1 MPRYA
6 VVGVALLAVLLGG
19 CSLAGRTFGTY
30 VDDKV
35 ISGSV
40 RRGIAAGHWRAL
52 RGVNVDTYERTVY
65 LTGQVDT
72 AAQKAEAETAAWGV
86 EGVEQV
92 INDLSVRVDDVA
104 AVSASPLTTG
114 ASPLQE
120 RIPGLRRI
128 DPAPPGGPALAYD
141 STGAVVATV
150 FVRSL
155 RDISLKGFDE
165 TGTTVQPINH
175 ISLYPVAPTAGQ
187 PEALVTIVLWHI
199 SRAAAAALK

>member
-1 MPRYA
+1 MMSRH
-6 VVGVALLAVLLGG
+6 GLLAVLLSALLFGG

-40 RRGIAAGHWRAL
+40 RRGITTGHWRAL
-52 RGVNVDTYERTVY
+52 RGVTVDTYEGTVY
-65 LTGQVDT
+65 LSGEVDT
-72 AAQKAEAETAAWGV
+72 AAQKADAENAAWRV
-86 EGVEQV
+86 DGVEQV
-92 INDLSVRVDDVA
+92 INDLSVRTDA
-104 AVSASPLTTG
+104 AVSASPRTTQ
-114 ASPLQE
+114 ASQLHE

-141 STGAVVATV
+141 AAGTIVATI

-155 RDISLKGFDE
+155 RDVSLNGFDE
-165 TGTTVQPINH
+165 FGPTVQPINH
-175 ISLYPVAPTAGQ
+175 VSLYPVAPAAGQ

-199 SRAAAAALK
+199 SPAAAAALR

>member
-1 MPRYA
+1 MSRYA
-6 VVGVALLAVLLGG
+6 VVGVALLVVLLGG

-40 RRGIAAGHWRAL
+40 RRGIAAEHWRVL
-52 RGVNVDTYERTVY
+52 RGVRVDTYERTVY
-65 LTGQVDT
+65 LSGQVDT

-86 EGVEQV
+86 DGVEQV
-92 INDLSVRVDDVA
+92 INDLSVRADGIT
-104 AVSASPLTTG
+104 AVSASPRMIG
-114 ASPLQE
+114 VGPLQE
-120 RIPGLRRI
+120 RIPGLRHV

-141 STGAVVATV
+141 SAGAVVATV

-155 RDISLKGFDE
+155 RDISVNGFDE
-165 TGTTVQPINH
+165 AGSTARPINH
-175 ISLYPVAPTAGQ
+175 ISLYPVPATAGQ

-199 SRAAAAALK
+199 SPAAAAALK